1 MTTTQ
6 TSTLPAID
14 ATHDSALQS
23 WVMSANGHPQFPIQN
38 LPLGVFDAGEGARI
52 GTAIGNEVLDL
63 AAALEWG
70 LLPTLDM
77 ATEAALHSD
86 TLNAWMALSA
96 AQRSLLRAALS
107 DLLQAQTASG
117 RQASAFARQL
127 LRPQDACRMLLPADV
142 GDYSDFYAGIHHAV
156 NAGRIF
162 RPDNPLLPNYKHV
175 PIAYHGRSSSIR
187 PSGTPLQRPI
197 GQIRRDTP
205 EGPAPELGPTE
216 RLDYELELAIWVG
229 AGNPLGTQIPIEQAS
244 AHIAGFGLFNDWS
257 ARDLQ
262 AWEYQP
268 LGPFTGKNFMSSVSP
283 WVVTQE
289 ALAPFRGPAM
299 ARAEGDPRPLPYLN
313 HEDDQRNGGLRIQLE
328 VLLSTAS
335 MREQGLAPHRLSIGD
350 SSHLYWTPAQ
360 MLTQQTIGG
369 CNARAG
375 DLLGSGTI
383 SAPTPDGYG
392 ALLEITEG
400 GKKPVQLANGETRTF
415 LQDGDEI
422 IFRGWCEREGFAR
435 IGLGECRGRVQ
446 G

>member
-1 MTTTQ
+1 MTTTP
-6 TSTLPAID
+6 TSALPAID
-14 ATHDSALQS
+14 ATHDAALQS

-38 LPLGVFDAGEGARI
+38 LPMGVFNGGDGARI
-52 GTAIGNEVLDL
+52 GVAIGNEVLDL
-63 AAALEWG
+63 AAALEAG
-70 LLPTLDM
+70 LLSSLNT
-77 ATEAALHSD
+77 ATEAALHGD

-96 AQRSLLRAALS
+96 AERGLLRAALS
-107 DLLQAQTASG
+107 DLLQSSTESG
-117 RQASAFARQL
+117 KQASAIAKQL
-127 LRPQDACRMLLPADV
+127 LRPQSNCTMLMPATV
-142 GDYSDFYAGIHHAV
+142 GDYSDFYAGIHHAT
-156 NAGRIF
+156 NAGKFF

-175 PIAYHGRSSSIR
+175 PIAYHGRSSSIC
-187 PSGTPLQRPI
+187 PSGTVVKRPS
-197 GQIRRDTP
+197 GQIRR
-205 EGPAPELGPTE
+205 EAGPELAPSE

-229 AGNPLGTQIPIEQAS
+229 AGNALGTQIPVEQAS

-268 LGPFTGKNFMSSVSP
+268 LGPFTGKNFLSSVSP

-289 ALAPFRGPAM
+289 ALAPFRGPVM
-299 ARAEGDPRPLPYLN
+299 ARAEGDPKPLTYLSN
-313 HEDDQRNGGLRIQLE
+313 EDDQQNGGLRIQLE
-328 VLLSTAS
+328 VLLSTAR
-335 MREQGLAPHRLSIGD
+335 MREEGAAPHRLSIGN
-350 SSHLYWTPAQ
+350 SSYLYWTPAQ
-360 MLTQQTIGG
+360 MLTQQTVGG

-400 GKKPVQLANGETRTF
+400 GKKPVQLANGESRTF
-415 LQDGDEI
+415 LLDGDEI

-446 G
+446 D